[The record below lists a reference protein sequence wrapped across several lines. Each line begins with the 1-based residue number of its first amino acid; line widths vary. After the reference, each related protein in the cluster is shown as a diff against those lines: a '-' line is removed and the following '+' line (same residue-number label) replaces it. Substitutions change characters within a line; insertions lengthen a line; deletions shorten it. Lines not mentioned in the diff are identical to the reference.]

1 MSKLKNSRPN
11 EHIRV
16 AVIEDHAIVRQSIV
30 VALKKEPNIVV
41 PLQAANGR
49 ELLEKLPG
57 EVIDIVLL
65 DLDMPVM
72 NGKETLRVLQKDFPS
87 IKVIML
93 SMHEDPWIVSEL
105 LNEGVSSYLK
115 KGSSF
120 DEMIDA
126 LFNVKYRGKHVTDII
141 EDSVFSEKEFEIKR
155 RVNTI
160 HLDLTSRQLLI
171 LKMICDG
178 KKSEEIA
185 DRMMLSKKSID
196 AARAELMKRIGAK
209 NPADLVRK
217 SILLG
222 LYKPRTDE
230 QILNEDANQDTERE
244 VRRRLKSKK
253 NASNT
258 NTPE

>member
-1 MSKLKNSRPN
+1 
-11 EHIRV
+11 
-16 AVIEDHAIVRQSIV
+16 
-30 VALKKEPNIVV
+30 
-41 PLQAANGR
+41 
-49 ELLEKLPG
+49 
-57 EVIDIVLL
+57 
-65 DLDMPVM
+65 
-72 NGKETLRVLQKDFPS
+72 
-87 IKVIML
+87 
-93 SMHEDPWIVSEL
+93 
-105 LNEGVSSYLK
+105 
-115 KGSSF
+115 
-120 DEMIDA
+120 MIDA